1 MSARWTTLDVVMAGW
16 LMARMPGAGLPA
28 DRIALYERIL
38 DREFVNWNAYLNQ
51 NVGRT
56 ADDTAL
62 RRAAAVVSLLS
73 PPPETATAALKA
85 AEITD
90 LTSLAPGEI
99 AALLRRFLTDAD
111 EGVLALRPDPLA
123 DHLLVTEFRPD
134 ALFDRCVDLVAGS
147 AADDPDW
154 AAVGRL
160 VDNLTRAADR
170 GRDVTSGLADRVLG
184 RHPRLW
190 PAALAAAWTRGGPFV
205 ASLEDLAGRD
215 DTPLPRRAARRGRA
229 PGPRL
234 PAHGR
239 PARGRTGNAP
249 CAHRPPRRRLQTANG
264 PRTEQSLC
272 SASRGR

>member
-28 DRIALYERIL
+28 DRTALYERVL
-38 DREFVNWNAYLNQ
+38 APRVRQLERLPHAERRTDRRRRRHGVAA
-51 NVGRT
+51 GRCGGQP
-56 ADDTAL
+56 AVPAAGDRDG
-62 RRAAAVVSLLS
+62 RAEGRGDHR
-73 PPPETATAALKA
+73 PDQPR
-85 AEITD
+85 
-90 LTSLAPGEI
+90 PGEI

-170 GRDVTSGLADRVLG
+170 GRDVTGRLADRVLG
-184 RHPRLW
+184 RHPWLW

-215 DTPLPRRAARRGRA
+215 DTPLPVERLAEDVPLGHGSLRTLALRAAEQATRRAHA
-229 PGPRL
+229 GPRDDDSDS
-234 PAHGR
+234 GW
-239 PARGRTGNAP
+239 PAR
-249 CAHRPPRRRLQTANG
+249 
-264 PRTEQSLC
+264 
-272 SASRGR
+272 